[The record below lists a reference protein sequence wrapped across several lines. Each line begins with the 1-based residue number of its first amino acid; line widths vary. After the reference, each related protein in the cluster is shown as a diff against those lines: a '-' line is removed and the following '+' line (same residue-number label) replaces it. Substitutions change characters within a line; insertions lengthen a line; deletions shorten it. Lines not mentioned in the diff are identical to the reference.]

1 MSSPPPSVT
10 VRSGTAP
17 RKPGRYCSD
26 SGETFI
32 RGGGGG
38 ADVDTCNG
46 FSREVTAVEEISA
59 VGFDRVAAIVK
70 RFLFLEVAAVVAVVW
85 VPAKVGGAKSKC
97 LGRRREE
104 WYGVRRSVEVSMVS
118 RARNSQRE
126 RERERQRERRLEF
139 RIF

>member
-26 SGETFI
+26 SGDTFI
-32 RGGGGG
+32 RGGGGGG

-46 FSREVTAVEEISA
+46 FSREVTVVEEISLSA

-70 RFLFLEVAAVVAVVW
+70 RFLFLEVVAVVW
-85 VPAKVGGAKSKC
+85 VPVKVGGAKWKC
-97 LGRRREE
+97 G
-104 WYGVRRSVEVSMVS
+104 GVRG
-118 RARNSQRE
+118 
-126 RERERQRERRLEF
+126 F
-139 RIF
+139 

>member
-1 MSSPPPSVT
+1 M
-10 VRSGTAP
+10 
-17 RKPGRYCSD
+17 
-26 SGETFI
+26 
-32 RGGGGG
+32 
-38 ADVDTCNG
+38 DTCNG

-70 RFLFLEVAAVVAVVW
+70 RFLFLEVAAVVVAVVW

-126 RERERQRERRLEF
+126 RERERAAS
-139 RIF
+139 

>member
-1 MSSPPPSVT
+1 M
-10 VRSGTAP
+10 
-17 RKPGRYCSD
+17 
-26 SGETFI
+26 
-32 RGGGGG
+32 
-38 ADVDTCNG
+38 DTCNG

-70 RFLFLEVAAVVAVVW
+70 RFLFLEAVAVVW
-85 VPAKVGGAKSKC
+85 VPVKVGGAKSKC

-126 RERERQRERRLEF
+126 RERAAS
-139 RIF
+139 